1 MARRTLVTAGDRIF
15 GVPGRG
21 QGEFQLCRVRTAPLT
36 SLGDGSNKHSLVL
49 AKQKYI
55 GSDKLTGL
63 RLIFTIADAEGP
75 DSEEGGDALED
86 HDRGNG
92 RI

>member
-1 MARRTLVTAGDRIF
+1 LI
-15 GVPGRG
+15 
-21 QGEFQLCRVRTAPLT
+21 
-36 SLGDGSNKHSLVL
+36 
-49 AKQKYI
+49 AKGKAI